1 MGLRAVS
8 ADGVTGRLVARAAP
22 SAPQLEGRRR
32 GGKSTRGGVIER
44 RSVPA
49 PGLRSDEADQLER
62 SLAALPG
69 VLAARADADRAE
81 IVLEVDP
88 AVVSDEEIAA
98 AMGNAG
104 LDASA

>member
-1 MGLRAVS
+1 
-8 ADGVTGRLVARAAP
+8 
-22 SAPQLEGRRR
+22 
-32 GGKSTRGGVIER
+32 
-44 RSVPA
+44 
-49 PGLRSDEADQLER
+49 LER

-88 AVVSDEEIAA
+88 GVVSDEEIAA

-104 LDASA
+104 LDTSA